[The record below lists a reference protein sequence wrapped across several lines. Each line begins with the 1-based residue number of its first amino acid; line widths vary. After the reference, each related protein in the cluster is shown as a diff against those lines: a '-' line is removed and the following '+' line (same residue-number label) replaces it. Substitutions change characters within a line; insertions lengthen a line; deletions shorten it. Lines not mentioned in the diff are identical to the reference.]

1 MSDNLNDKIFC
12 GVTILN
18 SIRAT
23 TIHTWL
29 QFNFAYDEGETP
41 LESDVSL
48 MPQDRKCAIRS
59 NRPAILGEASS
70 VHRREGGYDVTHY
83 ITEDQFMRMRYKIKE
98 LAITGIYVLSPGD
111 GAETWNQYNC
121 LTACREILK
130 AGDINYLND
139 VFTPFG
145 LFAKILHNPPSFYRR
160 IDYYARFWAQV
171 PQRMA
176 ILVEGYRLRYGYA
189 IGSFI
194 GGVRS
199 IGVFLERLYIF
210 CCQTSNEG

>member
-1 MSDNLNDKIFC
+1 MSDNFNGSIC
-12 GVTILN
+12 HGVTILN
-18 SIRAT
+18 ACCAT

-29 QFNFAYDEGETP
+29 EFDCG
-41 LESDVSL
+41 LEVSL
-48 MPQDRKCAIRS
+48 MPQDRKCAIRG
-59 NRPAILGEASS
+59 NFPAILGEASS
-70 VHRREGGYDVTHY
+70 VHKRQGGLDVTHY
-83 ITEDQFMRMRYKIKE
+83 ITEDQFNRMKDKISE
-98 LAITGIYVLSPGD
+98 LNENAQYVLSPGD
-111 GAETWNQYNC
+111 GGGTWNQYNC

-130 AGDINYLND
+130 AGGINYLND

-145 LFAKILHNPPSFYRR
+145 LFAKILDNPPWFYRR

-176 ILVEGYRLRYGYA
+176 ILVERYRLRYGYA

-194 GGVRS
+194 GGVHS
-199 IGVFLERLYIF
+199 IGVFLKSLYIF